1 MKQILAIP
9 RNRQGFSHTKESP
22 TYLIPRNRQPLS
34 VRRCFEGSK
43 VNTWLSMTDLAHAY
57 KETSMILV
65 NNRGVFII
73 QLDIYDGG
81 FLRK

>member
-1 MKQILAIP
+1 
-9 RNRQGFSHTKESP
+9 
-22 TYLIPRNRQPLS
+22 
-34 VRRCFEGSK
+34 
-43 VNTWLSMTDLAHAY
+43 MTDLAHAY